1 MLKNHRNSD
10 ICKYKKNRETGLINN
25 LKKIAKENF
34 ETNLDN
40 FFLKMHQI
48 IKLIGK
54 L

>member
-10 ICKYKKNRETGLINN
+10 ICKYKKQRNSVNN